1 MKLAKLLILLSCIVH
16 VSVAQ
21 DLFNKAKASLAAK
34 DTARAITG
42 FRDALK
48 AGQKPAESNYFL
60 GVIALEQGRL
70 DEAIQFLS
78 AAVKINDEYVDA
90 LIALGSAYSAKGD
103 AANAVAQ
110 YKRAAKIAPK
120 DCRVPASYGAALVE
134 LNQLDGPEGAIV
146 QLTKA
151 KECDPNNAAVY
162 VSLGD
167 AYYKQGVIPLAN
179 ANYEKALELS
189 PKDLE
194 TQLKVARAYAKNRQ
208 YNEAIAAFESAVKI
222 DSMNFDGYFEAGKI
236 LFRAKQYRRAAP
248 FLYRAVNL
256 KPTHVEAASLYA
268 QTLAGAELW
277 GEAAKAG
284 AAAVKLDSSNIENW
298 RAYAYALTET
308 RDYKEALNAFAAL
321 ERRKAMKPEDY
332 SYFGKALYSAGE
344 KRKAMDI
351 LLKAVEADSTN
362 CDPYFNR
369 GSLYMEQRDYAT
381 AARMFEKKIS
391 CDPKSLTAYVNAGIC
406 YMQPPKNLPRA
417 RELFLKAI
425 ELKPDFFSAQLWLAR
440 YYAEVDSVVA
450 MKQTYDDVIRLGS
463 EDPVK
468 NKSALNE
475 AYIQL
480 GSYYFGQ
487 KNYAAALE
495 NFRKALTYGENSGLH
510 LAIGQCLIL
519 TRGDDVDENRK
530 RTEDAIARFRRA
542 IQLDQNNAQAH
553 FWLGNS
559 LLFLRIE
566 GDTQKNRELNNEACA
581 EFKKALKLDPK
592 LDDAKKA
599 MERIGCK

>member
-1 MKLAKLLILLSCIVH
+1 
-16 VSVAQ
+16 
-21 DLFNKAKASLAAK
+21 
-34 DTARAITG
+34 
-42 FRDALK
+42 
-48 AGQKPAESNYFL
+48 
-60 GVIALEQGRL
+60 
-70 DEAIQFLS
+70 
-78 AAVKINDEYVDA
+78 
-90 LIALGSAYSAKGD
+90 
-103 AANAVAQ
+103 
-110 YKRAAKIAPK
+110 
-120 DCRVPASYGAALVE
+120 
-134 LNQLDGPEGAIV
+134 
-146 QLTKA
+146 
-151 KECDPNNAAVY
+151 
-162 VSLGD
+162 
-167 AYYKQGVIPLAN
+167 
-179 ANYEKALELS
+179 
-189 PKDLE
+189 
-194 TQLKVARAYAKNRQ
+194 
-208 YNEAIAAFESAVKI
+208 
-222 DSMNFDGYFEAGKI
+222 
-236 LFRAKQYRRAAP
+236 
-248 FLYRAVNL
+248 
-256 KPTHVEAASLYA
+256 
-268 QTLAGAELW
+268 
-277 GEAAKAG
+277 
-284 AAAVKLDSSNIENW
+284 VKLDSSNIENW

-344 KRKAMDI
+344 KRKAMDV

-362 CDPYFNR
+362 CDPYFNL

-381 AARMFEKKIS
+381 AARMFEKRIS

-406 YMQPPKNLPRA
+406 YMQPPKNLSRA

-440 YYAEVDSVVA
+440 YYAEVDSIVA

-487 KNYAAALE
+487 KNFTAALD
-495 NFRKALTYGENSGLH
+495 NFRKALSYGESGGLH

-519 TRGDDVDENRK
+519 TRGDDADENRK

-542 IQLDQNNAQAH
+542 IALDPNNAQAH

-592 LDDAKKA
+592 LEDAKKA

>member
-1 MKLAKLLILLSCIVH
+1 MKSAKLFLLLSCIVH
-16 VSVAQ
+16 VTVAQ
-21 DLFNKAKASLAAK
+21 DSFNKAKASLAAR
-34 DTARAITG
+34 DTVRAIAA
-42 FRDALK
+42 FQDALK
-48 AGQKPAESNYFL
+48 AGQKPSESNYFL
-60 GVIALEQGRL
+60 GVIAFNQSRY
-70 DEAIQFLS
+70 DDAIQFLS

-90 LIALGSAYSAKGD
+90 LIALGDAYSMKGD

-110 YKRAAKIAPK
+110 YKRAAKVAPK

-208 YNEAIAAFESAVKI
+208 YNEAIKAFESAVKI

-256 KPTHVEAASLYA
+256 KPKHVEAASLYA
-268 QTLAGAELW
+268 QTLAAAELW
-277 GEAAKAG
+277 GEAVKAG
-284 AAAVKLDSSNIENW
+284 ATAVKLDSSSTENW
-298 RAYAYALTET
+298 RAYAYALTEN
-308 RDYKEALNAFAAL
+308 REYKGALSAFATL

-332 SYFGKALYSAGE
+332 SYFGRALYSAGE
-344 KRKAMDI
+344 KQKALEI
-351 LLKAVEADSTN
+351 LLKAVQADSTN
-362 CDPYFNR
+362 CDPYFNL

-381 AARMFEKKIS
+381 AARMFEKKIE
-391 CDPKSLTAYVNAGIC
+391 CDPKSLTAYVNAGIS

-417 RELFLKAI
+417 RALFLKAI
-425 ELKPDFFSAQLWLAR
+425 ELKPDFFSALLWLAR

-487 KNYAAALE
+487 KNYAAALD
-495 NFRKALTYGENSGLH
+495 NFRKALTYGESGGLQ
-510 LAIGQCLIL
+510 LAVGQCLIL
-519 TRGDDVDENRK
+519 TRGDDPDDNRK
-530 RTEDAIARFRRA
+530 RTEEAITKFRRA
-542 IQLDQNNAQAH
+542 IQLDPNNAQAH

-559 LLFLRIE
+559 LLYLRIE
-566 GDTQKNRELNNEACA
+566 GDTQKNRELNEEACS
-581 EFKKALKLDPK
+581 EFRKALRLDPK